1 VFSSLIAAAY
11 ACGSSSSGGPGGSPE
26 DAVPDVTLE
35 SGGGGGDDGAS
46 DAGADVGPVVCS
58 DRNPLKNAYFGDL
71 HQHTAYS
78 LDAYSFGTRNTPL
91 DTYAFARGKTLE
103 IAGGEPDGGG
113 PTTTIERPLDFLA
126 ITDHSEWLAGAF
138 GCGVG
143 MDGGPFD
150 PASAYF
156 SSSTCNAIRSTDPAQ
171 QNAIFLSMTPTTEAA
186 CAGQCAPAQQS
197 AWQSEQAAAAAA
209 EVPCKFT
216 SLVAYEWTR
225 SFAGATL
232 HKNIIFA
239 SDKVPAAP
247 LDSNNYPT
255 QADLWNGLESQCIA
269 DAGCS
274 VITIPHN
281 SNLSRGGA
289 WLFAAGLEQLAAK
302 YQRLVEIF
310 QHKGG
315 SECFFDPAAE
325 AGTQDPECNFEY
337 LGGVT
342 EPNLRASYVRSGLY
356 QGLHATLD
364 GGVNP
369 LMMGIVAATDDH
381 NGTPGNTREDT
392 WPGHA
397 ARFDDSPAKRLQP
410 PPLDAG
416 LGVRVGH
423 NPGGLAVVWAE
434 QNTRDAIFAALH
446 RRETYGTSGTRIFVR
461 FYQTWSAGD
470 PCSDPNFPSQLVAAG
485 ASPMGGTFGT
495 SPTGTTSGPRF
506 VVYAWKDKTDLAR
519 IDIVK
524 LWYDSAGLPHEVITE
539 DAIPQGSAG
548 SACFVWQDPSFT
560 PGPTLYYARVL
571 EQPTPRWSAFD
582 CAAAPSVDPVQC
594 ADGGALNV
602 MIQERAWT
610 SPIWYVP

>member
-1 VFSSLIAAAY
+1 MTLTTQA
-11 ACGSSSSGGPGGSPE
+11 ACGVSCTS
-26 DAVPDVTLE
+26 
-35 SGGGGGDDGAS
+35 
-46 DAGADVGPVVCS
+46 VV
-58 DRNPLKNAYFGDL
+58 
-71 HQHTAYS
+71 
-78 LDAYSFGTRNTPL
+78 
-91 DTYAFARGKTLE
+91 
-103 IAGGEPDGGG
+103 
-113 PTTTIERPLDFLA
+113 
-126 ITDHSEWLAGAF
+126 
-138 GCGVG
+138 
-143 MDGGPFD
+143 
-150 PASAYF
+150 
-156 SSSTCNAIRSTDPAQ
+156 
-171 QNAIFLSMTPTTEAA
+171 
-186 CAGQCAPAQQS
+186 QS
-197 AWQSEQAAAAAA
+197 AWGSEQAAAAAA

-225 SFAGATL
+225 GLAGASL

-239 SDKVPAAP
+239 SDKVPTAP
-247 LDSNNYPT
+247 LDSITYPT
-255 QADLWNGLESQCIA
+255 QADLWNGLESQCLA
-269 DAGCS
+269 DAGCA

-289 WLFAAGLEQLAAK
+289 WLFAAGLEPLAAK

-325 AGTQDPECNFEY
+325 AGTQDPECHFEY
-337 LGGVT
+337 LGGAT
-342 EPNLRASYVRSGLY
+342 EPNLPASYVRNGLY
-356 QGLHATLD
+356 QGLRATLD

-397 ARFDDSPAKRLQP
+397 GRFDDTPAERLRP
-410 PPLDAG
+410 PPDGG

-446 RRETYGTSGTRIFVR
+446 RRETYGTSGTRILVR

-470 PCSDPNFPSQLVAAG
+470 PCSDPNFPSQLVLAG
-485 ASPMGGTFGT
+485 ASPMGGAFG
-495 SPTGTTSGPRF
+495 SAPAGATGGPRF
-506 VVYAWKDKTDLAR
+506 VVHAWKDKTDLAR

-524 LWYDSAGLPHEVITE
+524 LWYDSSGLPHEQIVQ

-582 CAAAPSVDPVQC
+582 CAAAPSVDPVNC